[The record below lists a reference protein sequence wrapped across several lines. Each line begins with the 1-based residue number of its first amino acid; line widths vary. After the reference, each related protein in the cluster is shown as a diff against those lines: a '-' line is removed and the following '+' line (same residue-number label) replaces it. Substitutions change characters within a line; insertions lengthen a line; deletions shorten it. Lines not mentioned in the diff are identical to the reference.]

1 MKKRTAGVLV
11 LLFALTTAVT
21 GCSKTVDNAAEAIN
35 VGGVS
40 VPLGEVN
47 FYLRYQ
53 QTQMQGT
60 YGMYFGEEY
69 MNQDLMGTGTV
80 YGNTVRDT
88 VVETLSEY
96 YVVDANAN
104 DLGISLTEEEKN
116 KAAEAA
122 KAFIAANNS
131 ATLKA
136 MSADEATVTHVL
148 ELMALKNKA
157 YDNLAA
163 TIDTEVDPEEAAQ
176 KSITYV
182 ESSMQGEAD
191 EEGNETELT
200 EDELAAKKADME
212 EILAKAKE
220 SGDLKAAAEE
230 KELTASDTSY
240 GKDDDFLDEAVF
252 SAADALADGEFSDVI
267 ETEDAYYIVYMQS
280 TYDEEATQNEIE
292 TILSEREQEAYSA
305 WYDPLE
311 EAAEITTNDEV
322 IETLTFE
329 RIFDV
334 PEAEEE
340 EETQQRA
347 RIRVRMRQRSQKNHP
362 QRNKDERESSLF
374 IVGCLYGS
382 SGHRLP

>member
-21 GCSKTVDNAAEAIN
+21 GCSKIVDNAAEAIN

-69 MNQDLMGTGTV
+69 MNQDLMGMGTV

-96 YVVDANAN
+96 YVVEANAN

-148 ELMALKNKA
+148 ELMALRNKA

-240 GKDDDFLDEAVF
+240 GKDDDFLDEAVL

-340 EETQQRA
+340 EETQDTDTAGNEEQPA
-347 RIRVRMRQRSQKNHP
+347 EDAAEGQDQSQDAAEEP
-362 QRNKDERESSLF
+362 EESSTEE
-374 IVGCLYGS
+374 
-382 SGHRLP
+382 

>member
-1 MKKRTAGVLV
+1 MKKRTAGVFV

-21 GCSKTVDNAAEAIN
+21 GCSKAVDNAAEAIN

-60 YGMYFGEEY
+60 YGMYFGEGY

-88 VVETLSEY
+88 VVDTLSEY
-96 YVVDANAN
+96 YVVEANAE
-104 DLGISLTEEEKN
+104 DLGVSLTEEEKN
-116 KAAEAA
+116 KASEAA
-122 KAFIAANNS
+122 KAFIAANDS
-131 ATLKA
+131 AALKA

-148 ELMALKNKA
+148 ELMALRNKA
-157 YDNLAA
+157 YENLAA

-182 ESSMQGEAD
+182 ESSIQGETD
-191 EEGNETELT
+191 DEGNETALT

-212 EILAKAKE
+212 EILARAKE

-267 ETEDAYYIVYMQS
+267 ETEDAYYIVYMES

-292 TILSEREQEAYSA
+292 TILSEREQEAYST
-305 WYDPLE
+305 WYDPLK
-311 EAAEITTNDEV
+311 EAAEITTNDEA

-334 PEAEEE
+334 PKEPEEDTEAADEAQDGSADEDAQAEDAAEGEDQGQEDASAESEEGAAEE
-340 EETQQRA
+340 
-347 RIRVRMRQRSQKNHP
+347 
-362 QRNKDERESSLF
+362 
-374 IVGCLYGS
+374 
-382 SGHRLP
+382 

>member
-96 YVVDANAN
+96 YVVEANAN

-148 ELMALKNKA
+148 ELMALRNKA

-240 GKDDDFLDEAVF
+240 GKDDDFLDEAVL

-340 EETQQRA
+340 EETQDTDTAGNEEQPA
-347 RIRVRMRQRSQKNHP
+347 EDAAEGQDQSQDAAEEP
-362 QRNKDERESSLF
+362 EESSTEE
-374 IVGCLYGS
+374 
-382 SGHRLP
+382 

>member
-131 ATLKA
+131 ATLKG
-136 MSADEATVTHVL
+136 MPADEATVPHVL

-340 EETQQRA
+340 EETQDTDTDGNEEQPA
-347 RIRVRMRQRSQKNHP
+347 EDAAEGQDQSQDAAEEP
-362 QRNKDERESSLF
+362 EESSTEE
-374 IVGCLYGS
+374 
-382 SGHRLP
+382 

>member
-340 EETQQRA
+340 EETQDTDTDGNEEQPA
-347 RIRVRMRQRSQKNHP
+347 EDAAEGQDQSQDAAEEP
-362 QRNKDERESSLF
+362 EESSTEE
-374 IVGCLYGS
+374 
-382 SGHRLP
+382 

>member
-1 MKKRTAGVLV
+1 MKKRTAGVFV

-88 VVETLSEY
+88 VVDTLSEY
-96 YVVDANAN
+96 YVVEANAE
-104 DLGISLTEEEKN
+104 DLGVSLTEEEKN
-116 KAAEAA
+116 KASEAA
-122 KAFIAANNS
+122 KAFIAANGS
-131 ATLKA
+131 AALKA

-148 ELMALKNKA
+148 ELMALRNKA
-157 YDNLAA
+157 YENLAA

-182 ESSMQGEAD
+182 ESSIQGETD
-191 EEGNETELT
+191 DEGNETELT

-212 EILAKAKE
+212 DILAKAKE

-230 KELTASDTSY
+230 KELTANDTSY
-240 GKDDDFLDEAVF
+240 GKNDDFLDEAVF
-252 SAADALADGEFSDVI
+252 SAANALADGEFSDVI
-267 ETEDAYYIVYMQS
+267 ETEDAYYIVYMES

-305 WYDPLE
+305 WYDPLK
-311 EAAEITTNDEV
+311 EAAEITTNDEA

-334 PEAEEE
+334 PKEPE
-340 EETQQRA
+340 EETEA
-347 RIRVRMRQRSQKNHP
+347 A
-362 QRNKDERESSLF
+362 DEVQDESTDEDAQTESAAE
-374 IVGCLYGS
+374 GEDQGQDDTAAEPEE
-382 SGHRLP
+382 GAAEE

>member
-96 YVVDANAN
+96 YVVEANAN
-104 DLGISLTEEEKN
+104 DLGIPLTEEEKN

-148 ELMALKNKA
+148 ELMALRNKA

-182 ESSMQGEAD
+182 ESSMQGETD

-220 SGDLKAAAEE
+220 SGDLKTAAEE

-340 EETQQRA
+340 EETQDTDTDGNEEQPA
-347 RIRVRMRQRSQKNHP
+347 EDAAEGQDQSQDAAEEP
-362 QRNKDERESSLF
+362 EESSTEE
-374 IVGCLYGS
+374 
-382 SGHRLP
+382 

>member
-240 GKDDDFLDEAVF
+240 GKDDDFLVEAVF
-252 SAADALADGEFSDVI
+252 SAADALADGEFSVVI

-340 EETQQRA
+340 EETQDTDTDGNEEQPA
-347 RIRVRMRQRSQKNHP
+347 EDAAEGQDQSQDAAEEP
-362 QRNKDERESSLF
+362 EESSTEE
-374 IVGCLYGS
+374 
-382 SGHRLP
+382 

>member
-182 ESSMQGEAD
+182 ESSMQGETD

-220 SGDLKAAAEE
+220 SGDLKTAAEE

-340 EETQQRA
+340 EETQDTDTDGNEEQPA
-347 RIRVRMRQRSQKNHP
+347 EDAAEGQDQSQDAAEEP
-362 QRNKDERESSLF
+362 EESSTEE
-374 IVGCLYGS
+374 
-382 SGHRLP
+382 